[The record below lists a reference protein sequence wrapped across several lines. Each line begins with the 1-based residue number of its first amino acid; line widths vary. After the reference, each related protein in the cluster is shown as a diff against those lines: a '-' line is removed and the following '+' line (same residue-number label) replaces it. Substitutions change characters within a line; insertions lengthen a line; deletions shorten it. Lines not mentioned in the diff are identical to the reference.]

1 MVSTEYIIENNS
13 ERTDDSDVCQKLPL
27 VFTVC
32 FHCRKDNVK
41 TMADRVLLMR
51 AQLKAKLQALGTP
64 GTWDHITEQIGMF
77 SFTGLNREYSQT
89 VIRPP
94 SKIQPQTI
102 TEPPTWY
109 TYPPLLI
116 LFFYYFLEKPGKW
129 THFPVIEKM
138 WKIIIKKGLGD
149 GHRDESSSVCFL
161 SCSQTGSIHGAAET
175 RLPDGQRSHQHVWFD
190 LQKHQLRG
198 WVHPWG
204 HHQGPVEDSVTHNPP
219 HFYLHGPG
227 PSWIRAFQSLYPSE
241 VSERS
246 RAQLSTPS
254 PRTQQRCLIIPVP
267 VREFSQHGNFTFNSL
282 WSHFLLLLAQHW
294 WSHICCVSH
303 SHVLPPGFYWTSVSG
318 SALCFILILFHI
330 PIWIQLREHHSWT
343 GTNVF
348 VLVFLVLE

>member
-1 MVSTEYIIENNS
+1 MSTVKRSSARPLKYSPKLLQNLPLDTLTLLFWFYFFIFSGKAWKVNPFSSHWENVENN
-13 ERTDDSDVCQKLPL
+13 
-27 VFTVC
+27 
-32 FHCRKDNVK
+32 H
-41 TMADRVLLMR
+41 
-51 AQLKAKLQALGTP
+51 
-64 GTWDHITEQIGMF
+64 
-77 SFTGLNREYSQT
+77 
-89 VIRPP
+89 
-94 SKIQPQTI
+94 
-102 TEPPTWY
+102 
-109 TYPPLLI
+109 
-116 LFFYYFLEKPGKW
+116 
-129 THFPVIEKM
+129 
-138 WKIIIKKGLGD
+138 KKGLGD

-219 HFYLHGPG
+219 HCYLHGPE

-254 PRTQQRCLIIPVP
+254 PRTQQRCCYVLIIPVP

-282 WSHFLLLLAQHW
+282 WSHFLLLLAQRW
-294 WSHICCVSH
+294 WSQICCVSH
-303 SHVLPPGFYWTSVSG
+303 SHVLPPGSYWTSVSG

-348 VLVFLVLE
+348 LFCFFWC